1 MLLPDEF
8 QRGAA
13 LRAAQ
18 FFFQQ
23 EQPQGLFR
31 MAQSSVVSHD
41 DQSAAGTRRSVCR
54 IDSLLRDG

>member
-1 MLLPDEF
+1 
-8 QRGAA
+8 
-13 LRAAQ
+13 
-18 FFFQQ
+18 
-23 EQPQGLFR
+23 